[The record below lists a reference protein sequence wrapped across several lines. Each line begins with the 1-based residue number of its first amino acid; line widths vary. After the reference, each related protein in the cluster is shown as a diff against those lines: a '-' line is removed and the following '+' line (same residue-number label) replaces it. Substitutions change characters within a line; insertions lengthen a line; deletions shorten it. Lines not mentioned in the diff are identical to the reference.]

1 MNNQARV
8 DNIVVS
14 IIIATFN
21 SEKILQKVLDALRA
35 QDYPQD
41 QMEILVIDGG
51 STDGTLV
58 MAEKYGCKIFSNPK
72 TEPVNA
78 KLIGIQ
84 EALGKYLITVD
95 HDEVFE
101 NPSSIRLRIEAMEKH
116 PECKVAFCSGY
127 KKPKD
132 YPALNQYIS
141 EFGDPFSLFVYYF
154 SKDYKFFEK
163 TLRKFF
169 KLVEDNVKY
178 AVISFDNM
186 RKDPILELCCSGAMI
201 NLEYFKQNTNIVEDS
216 AELAHLFYIMLEKG
230 NNKVVITHNDPLVHY
245 SADSLKAYFPKLKWR
260 VCNNVHFS
268 EKGENGFNG
277 RQKYTTS
284 ARYKKYLFILYTI
297 LFPISGAHALWLAAT
312 RRNAVYLLHPLLC
325 FYVLWEIIWQTGKKM
340 LGCTPEFTSYDG
352 KAKVER

>member
-1 MNNQARV
+1 MDKQFRNK
-8 DNIVVS
+8 DKMVS
-14 IIIATFN
+14 VIIATFN
-21 SEKILQKVLDALRA
+21 SGKVLSRVLVSLRA

-41 QMEILVIDGG
+41 KIEILVIDGG
-51 STDGTLV
+51 STDNTIDI
-58 MAEKYGCKIFSNPK
+58 AKNYGCVIYNNPK

-84 EALGKYLITVD
+84 KAKGKYLITVD

-101 NPSSIRLRIEAMEKH
+101 NPSSICLRVAALEAH

-127 KKPKD
+127 KRPKD

-141 EFGDPFSLFVYYF
+141 EFGDPFSLFTYCF
-154 SKDYKFFEK
+154 SKDYKFYEK
-163 TLRKFF
+163 ALKRRCKV
-169 KLVEDNVKY
+169 VEDNYEY
-178 AVISFDNM
+178 ALIFFENLK
-186 RKDPILELCCSGAMI
+186 KDLIIELCCMGTMI

-230 NNKVVITHNDPLVHY
+230 NSKAVITHNDPLVHY

-325 FYVLWEIIWQTGKKM
+325 FYVLWEIIWQTGKKV
-340 LGCTPEFTSYDG
+340 LGYTPEFTSYDG